1 MEVTQSTREFK
12 YAGVVLKDLPGHT
25 IEQVREFYAT
35 LYPEIINA
43 AIEGPTIDGAK
54 TVYEFRRAVGT
65 KGAEDI
71 VARVDAFLERRR
83 ARQQA
88 GGVPRHSRPLH
99 ATVARAAGAFGHL
112 PRSAGDVPSAILPPS
127 RSVPLLP

>member
-1 MEVTQSTREFK
+1 MKPAPV
-12 YAGVVLKDLPGHT
+12 KD
-25 IEQVREFYAT
+25 
-35 LYPEIINA
+35 N
-43 AIEGPTIDGAK
+43 
-54 TVYEFRRAVGT
+54 
-65 KGAEDI
+65 I

-99 ATVARAAGAFGHL
+99 AAVARAAGAFGHL
-112 PRSAGDVPSAILPPS
+112 PRDAGEVPSAILPPS